1 MRVVWLTTALHLTAM
16 NPLILTKI
24 SKHTLI
30 GSISALLSFASKN
43 SPEVKLF
50 FVYGYLG
57 LVFILGAVILWEG
70 REQISSSTL
79 PTEEGLN
86 QLLSTLNAS
95 PVTKQKRQYLL
106 PPSARLELVIAIAVI
121 TIAAL
126 VGAI

>member
-1 MRVVWLTTALHLTAM
+1 M

-30 GSISALLSFASKN
+30 GSVSALLSFASKN

-106 PPSARLELVIAIAVI
+106 PASARLELVIAIAVI